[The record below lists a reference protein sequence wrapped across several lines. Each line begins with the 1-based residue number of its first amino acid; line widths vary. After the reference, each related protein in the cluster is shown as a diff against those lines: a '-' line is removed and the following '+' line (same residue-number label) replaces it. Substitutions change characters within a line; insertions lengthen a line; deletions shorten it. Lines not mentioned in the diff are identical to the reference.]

1 MKYVYAVAIL
11 TMLGF
16 SQPSYAFDVSC
27 TDNSCT
33 SDDLDNIV
41 CDNNVCTSTPPG

>member
-1 MKYVYAVAIL
+1 MKYVYAAAIL
-11 TMLGF
+11 AILGL
-16 SQPSYAFDVSC
+16 SQPSYGFDVSC